1 MLTALISFL
10 LGVFFAPVV
19 RPMMRP
25 LALEIMKL
33 FVSASNEVRSA
44 AAKMKEEVEDAVA
57 ATEAER
63 AAKQAAATQ
72 SPTTEPPKQEPGH
85 Y

>member
-10 LGVFFAPVV
+10 LGVFFAPLV

-33 FVSASNEVRSA
+33 FVSASYEVRSA

-63 AAKQAAATQ
+63 AAKQAVATK
-72 SPTTEPPKQEPGH
+72 SPKPESPKQDPGH
-85 Y
+85 